1 MTFYLYTHSGSSD
14 WLIADACL
22 CTFGFGS
29 SINDDECCSS
39 GAEPWL
45 AAVICVLLGHSRGR
59 SYALVLAQL
68 VAHHSTIFFLFIF
81 LCRYTNI

>member
-1 MTFYLYTHSGSSD
+1 M
-14 WLIADACL
+14 
-22 CTFGFGS
+22 
-29 SINDDECCSS
+29 
-39 GAEPWL
+39 
-45 AAVICVLLGHSRGR
+45 LGHSRGR